1 MIIEWIDFFNA
12 TLNAPAGNTVSL
24 SVGYFDSSEFPSAD
38 VVHSS
43 ANGVILG
50 GSAPVLLPVPPE
62 TEVLVTVARD
72 LTSISETYRVTVTGR
87 LEDVA
92 Q

>member
-1 MIIEWIDFFNA
+1 M
-12 TLNAPAGNTVSL
+12 

-43 ANGVILG
+43 ANGKILG

-62 TEVLVTVARD
+62 TEVSVTVARD
-72 LTSISETYRVTVTGR
+72 LTGISATYRVTVTGR